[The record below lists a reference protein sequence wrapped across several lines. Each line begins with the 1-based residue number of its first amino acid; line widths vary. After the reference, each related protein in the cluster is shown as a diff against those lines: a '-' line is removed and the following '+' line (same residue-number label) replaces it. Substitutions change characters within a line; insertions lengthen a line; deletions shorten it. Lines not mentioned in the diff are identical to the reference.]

1 MFSPVFPVVTAFHMP
16 HKILNVPKDGMIEG
30 FNAALTV
37 RGIEADHAQLVAA
50 RRLQKFYDDLLALK
64 AARRSRLRK
73 LLVHP
78 ELPRGVW
85 FWGGV
90 GRGKSFLMDCFFAAV
105 PYQRKRRVHFHAFM
119 REIHQSLRAHR
130 NESDPLIKVAARIAR
145 DTRLMCFD
153 EFHVSDIADA
163 MMLGRLMQALFDAG
177 VVFCITSNY
186 SPEGLYPNG
195 LQRELFMPTIDLL
208 KQKLDVIEIDAG
220 IDYRLRTLEQ
230 AQVFLSTGDVAA
242 ATAIEDTFHQIAGG
256 HGHILPVDVLGR
268 LLPVVHRAP
277 GVVWFDFATLCGGP
291 RSQNDYL
298 WLANRHHTLFISKVP
313 KMGSDMASEAR
324 RFTWLVD
331 VLYDHRVKLIIEAAC
346 PAEELY
352 TQGLQATEFQRTV
365 SRLIEMRSLEYLA
378 SPHWREDVLAIEEAG
393 NGEEKEEK
401 KECEGG
407 T

>member
-1 MFSPVFPVVTAFHMP
+1 MP
-16 HKILNVPKDGMIEG
+16 HKILKVPKDGMIEG
-30 FNAALTV
+30 FNATLAE
-37 RGIEADHAQLVAA
+37 RGIEADPAQLIAA

-64 AARRSRLRK
+64 AARRGRLRK

-105 PYQRKRRVHFHAFM
+105 PYERKRRVHFHAFM
-119 REIHQSLRAHR
+119 REVHLSLQAHR
-130 NESDPLIKVAARIAR
+130 NESDPLLKVAARIAR
-145 DTRLMCFD
+145 ETRLMCFD

-186 SPEGLYPNG
+186 PPDGLYPNG
-195 LQRELFMPTIDLL
+195 LQRELFLPTIELL

-220 IDYRLRTLEQ
+220 IDYRLRALEQ
-230 AQVFLSTGDVAA
+230 AQVFIATDDAA
-242 ATAIEDTFHQIAGG
+242 ADATIERTFHTIAGG
-256 HGHILPVDVLGR
+256 AGHTTPVEVLGR
-268 LLPVVHRAP
+268 TLPVVHRAP
-277 GVVWFDFATLCGGP
+277 GVIWFDFATLCGGP

-298 WLANRHHTLFISKVP
+298 WLANRHHTVLLSKVP
-313 KMGSDMASEAR
+313 KMSADMASAAR

-331 VLYDHRVKLIIEAAC
+331 VLYDHRVKLIISAAC
-346 PAEELY
+346 PAEALY
-352 TQGLQATEFQRTV
+352 TEGVQAEEFKRTV

-378 SPHWREDVLAIEEAG
+378 SPHRREDVLAIEE
-393 NGEEKEEK
+393 EEKGQV
-401 KECEGG
+401 EG

>member
-1 MFSPVFPVVTAFHMP
+1 MP
-16 HKILNVPKDGMIEG
+16 HRILKVPKDGMIEG
-30 FNAALTV
+30 FNAALAA
-37 RGIEADHAQLVAA
+37 RGIEADPAQLVAA
-50 RRLQKFYDDLLALK
+50 RRLQQFYDELLALK

-73 LLVHP
+73 LLVNP

-105 PYQRKRRVHFHAFM
+105 PYRRKRRVHFHAFM
-119 REIHQSLRAHR
+119 REIHESLRAHR
-130 NESDPLIKVAARIAR
+130 NQSDPLAQVAARIAR
-145 DTRLMCFD
+145 ETRLMCFD

-186 SPEGLYPNG
+186 APDGLYPNG
-195 LQRELFMPTIDLL
+195 LQRELFLPTIALL
-208 KQKLDVIEIDAG
+208 RRQLDVIEIDAG
-220 IDYRLRTLEQ
+220 IDYRLRALEQ
-230 AQVFLSTGDVAA
+230 AQVFIANDDAA
-242 ATAIEDTFHQIAGG
+242 AEAVIEQTFRKISGG
-256 HGHILPVDVLGR
+256 PGHAQPVDVLGR
-268 LLPVVHRAP
+268 PLPVLHRAP
-277 GVVWFDFATLCGGP
+277 GVIWFDFATLCGGP

-298 WLANRHHTLFISKVP
+298 WLANRHHTLFLSKVP
-313 KMGSDMASEAR
+313 RMGADMASEAR

-331 VLYDHRVKLIIEAAC
+331 VLYDHRVKLIVGAAC

-352 TQGLQATEFQRTV
+352 TQGVQAGEFKRTV

-378 SPHWREDVLAIEEAG
+378 SPHRHEDALGLDEED
-393 NGEEKEEK
+393 
-401 KECEGG
+401 CR

>member
-1 MFSPVFPVVTAFHMP
+1 MP
-16 HKILNVPKDGMIEG
+16 HKILKVPKDGMIEG
-30 FNAALTV
+30 FNAALAL
-37 RGIEADHAQLVAA
+37 RGIEADPAQLIAA

-78 ELPRGVW
+78 ELPRSVW

-119 REIHQSLRAHR
+119 REIHESLRAHR
-130 NESDPLIKVAARIAR
+130 NESDPLARVAARIAR
-145 DTRLMCFD
+145 ETRLMCFD

-186 SPEGLYPNG
+186 PPDGLYPNG
-195 LQRELFMPTIDLL
+195 LQRELFLPTIDLL
-208 KQKLDVIEIDAG
+208 RQKLDVIEIDAG
-220 IDYRLRTLEQ
+220 IDYRLRTL
-230 AQVFLSTGDVAA
+230 AQGEVFLVSGAA
-242 ATAIEDTFHQIAGG
+242 AAQAAIERTFNAIAGG
-256 HGHILPVDVLGR
+256 AGHTKPVEVLGR
-268 LLPVVHRAP
+268 SLPVVHRAP
-277 GVVWFDFATLCGGP
+277 GVIWFDFATLCGGP

-298 WLANRHHTLFISKVP
+298 WLANRHHTLFLSGVP
-313 KMGSDMASEAR
+313 KMGADKASEAR

-331 VLYDHRVKLIIEAAC
+331 VLYDHRVKLIIGAECA
-346 PAEELY
+346 AEELY
-352 TQGLQATEFQRTV
+352 TQGVQAGEFKRTV

-378 SPHWREDVLAIEEAG
+378 SPHRHEDLLTVDGEVGREQG
-393 NGEEKEEK
+393 R
-401 KECEGG
+401 

>member
-1 MFSPVFPVVTAFHMP
+1 MP
-16 HKILNVPKDGMIEG
+16 HKILKVPKDGMIEG
-30 FNAALTV
+30 FNAALAL
-37 RGIEADHAQLVAA
+37 RGIEADPAQLIAA

-64 AARRSRLRK
+64 AARRSKLRK

-105 PYQRKRRVHFHAFM
+105 PYERKRRVHFHAFM
-119 REIHQSLRAHR
+119 REIHESLRAHR
-130 NESDPLIKVAARIAR
+130 SESDPLAQVAARIAR
-145 DTRLMCFD
+145 ETRLMCFD

-186 SPEGLYPNG
+186 PPAGLYPNG
-195 LQRELFMPTIDLL
+195 LQRELFLPTIDLL
-208 KQKLDVIEIDAG
+208 RQKLDVIEIDAG
-220 IDYRLRTLEQ
+220 IDYRLRLLEQ
-230 AQVFLSTGDVAA
+230 AQVYLVADAA
-242 ATAIEDTFHQIAGG
+242 AMQAAIQRTFNAIAGG
-256 HGHILPVDVLGR
+256 AGHTKPLEVLGR
-268 LLPVVHRAP
+268 SVPVVHRAP
-277 GVVWFDFATLCGGP
+277 GVIWFDFATLCGGP

-298 WLANRHHTLFISKVP
+298 WLANRNHTLFLTDVP
-313 KMGSDMASEAR
+313 KMGADQASAAR

-331 VLYDHRVKLIIEAAC
+331 VLYDHRVKLIIGAAC
-346 PAEELY
+346 PAENLY
-352 TQGLQATEFQRTV
+352 TEGVQAGEFKRTV

-378 SPHWREDVLAIEEAG
+378 SPHHHEDFLAIEVVGRREH
-393 NGEEKEEK
+393 
-401 KECEGG
+401 GG

>member
-1 MFSPVFPVVTAFHMP
+1 MP
-16 HKILNVPKDGMIEG
+16 HKILKVPKDGMIEG
-30 FNAALTV
+30 FNAALAA
-37 RGIEADHAQLVAA
+37 RGIEADPAQLVAA
-50 RRLQKFYDDLLALK
+50 RRLQRFYDELLALK

-73 LLVHP
+73 LLVNP
-78 ELPRGVW
+78 DLPRGVW

-119 REIHQSLRAHR
+119 REIHESLRAHR
-130 NESDPLIKVAARIAR
+130 NESDPLAQVAARIAR
-145 DTRLMCFD
+145 ETRLMCFD

-186 SPEGLYPNG
+186 PPDGLYPNG
-195 LQRELFMPTIDLL
+195 LQRELFLPTIDLL
-208 KQKLDVIEIDAG
+208 RRQLDVIEIDAG
-220 IDYRLRTLEQ
+220 IDYRLRALEQ
-230 AQVFLSTGDVAA
+230 AQVFIANDDAA
-242 ATAIEDTFHQIAGG
+242 AETVIEQTFRNISGG
-256 HGHILPVDVLGR
+256 PGHTQPVEVLGR
-268 LLPVVHRAP
+268 QLPVVHRAP
-277 GVVWFDFATLCGGP
+277 GVIWFDFATLCGGP

-298 WLANRHHTLFISKVP
+298 WLANRHHTLFLSRVP
-313 KMGSDMASEAR
+313 RMGADMASEAR

-331 VLYDHRVKLIIEAAC
+331 VLYDHRVKLIIGAAC

-352 TQGLQATEFQRTV
+352 TRGVQAGEFKRTV

-378 SPHWREDVLAIEEAG
+378 SPHRHEDALALHVEDRR
-393 NGEEKEEK
+393 
-401 KECEGG
+401 